1 MNLMSF
7 RSEYPDLVL
16 ELEHDE
22 KEDFPYCAK
31 NIILNIDRN
40 MTRDYLDHN
49 SIGKLMTLRWLLIQN
64 LNLRQN

>member
-1 MNLMSF
+1 MSQISF
-7 RSEYPDLVL
+7 QSEYPDLVL

-22 KEDFPYCAK
+22 KEYFPTCAK

-40 MTRDYLDHN
+40 MTRHYLDHN

-64 LNLRQN
+64 LNTRQN